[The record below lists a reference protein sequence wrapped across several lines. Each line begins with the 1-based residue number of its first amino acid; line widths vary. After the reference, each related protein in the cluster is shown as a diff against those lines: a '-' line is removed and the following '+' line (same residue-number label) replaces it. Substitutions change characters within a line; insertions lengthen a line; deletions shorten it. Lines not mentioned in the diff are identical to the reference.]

1 VSAQPQS
8 HPQPQPLR
16 EVRGPSALGGGLR
29 RFFDLLWLMAAT
41 EFKRVYFGT
50 VLGYLWSLIRP
61 LAFFGVLLFVF
72 TQIFKVGS
80 ELHNYPVLLLL
91 GIVQFTFFQEAT
103 SNAITSVVSQEAIV
117 RKTQF
122 PRLVI
127 PLSTVLTA
135 FFNFC
140 LNLLVVF
147 AFILAWGV
155 DPTWTWLL
163 YPFGLAALFVLTI
176 AISMAFSV
184 LFVRFRDVAIIWV
197 VGAQMLFYG
206 TPILYP
212 LGEKGPIAKHPE
224 LEELLM
230 INPLGVIFEQ
240 IRVWILQE
248 PRNLAPSA
256 VEAAGG
262 WLHLLPALAIF
273 VALCAYGV
281 WIFNRE
287 APRVAEEL

>member
-1 VSAQPQS
+1 MSAE
-8 HPQPQPLR
+8 PQPLR
-16 EVRGPSALGGGLR
+16 DVRGPSALGGGSR
-29 RFFDLLWLMAAT
+29 RFFDLLWLMAGT

-72 TQIFKVGS
+72 TRIFKVGS
-80 ELHNYPVLLLL
+80 ELHDYPVLLLL

-103 SNAITSVVSQEAIV
+103 SNAVTSVVSQEGIV

-127 PLSTVLTA
+127 PLATVFTA

-140 LNLLVVF
+140 LNLIVVF

-155 DPTWTWLL
+155 DPAWTWLL
-163 YPFGLAALFVLTI
+163 YPVALAALFILTT

-197 VGAQMLFYG
+197 VGAQMLFYA

-212 LGEKGPIAKHPE
+212 LGEKGLNDSS
-224 LEELLM
+224 LEKLLM
-230 INPLGVIFEQ
+230 VNPLSVIFEQ

-248 PRNLAPSA
+248 PSNLAPTP
-256 VEAAGG
+256 VDAAGG
-262 WLHLLPALAIF
+262 WLHLLPAITIY
-273 VALCAYGV
+273 VAVCVFGV

>member
-1 VSAQPQS
+1 LNTETGGATPA
-8 HPQPQPLR
+8 LR
-16 EVRGPSALGGGLR
+16 EVRGPSALGGGAR
-29 RFFDLLWLMAAT
+29 RFFDLLWLMSVT

-61 LAFFGVLLFVF
+61 LALFSVLLFVF
-72 TQIFKVGS
+72 TQIFRVGS
-80 ELHNYPVLLLL
+80 TLHNYPVLLLL

-103 SNAITSVVSQEAIV
+103 STAITSVVSQEGIV

-135 FFNFC
+135 FLNFC
-140 LNLLVVF
+140 LNLIVVF
-147 AFILAWGV
+147 IFILAWGV
-155 DPTWTWLL
+155 DPAWTWLL
-163 YPFGLAALFVLTI
+163 YPLALAALFILTT
-176 AISMAFSV
+176 ALSMAFSV

-197 VGAQMLFYG
+197 VGAQMLFYA

-212 LGEKGPIAKHPE
+212 LGKEGIAAHNE
-224 LEELLM
+224 SLEEALM

-240 IRVWILQE
+240 VRVWILQE
-248 PRNLAPSA
+248 PRDLAPTA

-262 WLHLLPALAIF
+262 WLHLLPAFVIF
-273 VALCAYGV
+273 LGVCAFGI
-281 WIFNRE
+281 WTFNRE
-287 APRVAEEL
+287 APKIAEQL